1 MNYDII
7 YYVNGIIPSTFLTIT
22 RGIEMNKIYA
32 LLSLAVLMLGCT
44 GVTYAKGC
52 PDGSEPI
59 KSVAS
64 GGDYY
69 VYKCG
74 GASATNSKAGSVTL
88 AMKPDTGDWLDEPIF
103 PFTLKE
109 KLRQKYEYSHITGF
123 AMADFNNDGVDD
135 ILIVGVH
142 NYHNRSDMVDS
153 SSSETANIKCI
164 VAAGC
169 HDATRSVNIFS
180 MKVHENQQ
188 YDEWDDPIKQVL
200 ATNVSDLMVKNYP
213 IEMSAK
219 SPMDIMTAD
228 FNGDGVIDVFIP
240 DTGYQNTR
248 GFPGHNDQYFLSQT
262 DGTWLESTS
271 THVTGSGV
279 RKGRGLQNFSHD
291 GSVGDI
297 DNDGD
302 MDIVVTSIKWVG
314 NGGQLLCYIN
324 QGDGHMVVRTCGAQF
339 GWAVELGDMDNDG
352 DLDIAFG
359 GSSRQGHREWG
370 QTNLLPRNGAFN
382 GVLLNDGTGNFYQR
396 GASFSEFKSS
406 YGFTYAG
413 VPTVSIADLDNDGD
427 LDVIRMHVGH
437 LYAGTMLSIEE
448 NLGNGQFKTAYLE
461 EWCKGPKTKAD
472 WPQGSE
478 GSNHNCVT
486 SSFMLGDFNED
497 GFVDFVVTGKLR
509 ESFTTSRGDNYPDGT
524 VYLSTGK
531 FTYDVIRRPR
541 DKDYPL
547 NDFEVQGL
555 SYYD

>member
-1 MNYDII
+1 MKKL
-7 YYVNGIIPSTFLTIT
+7 FL
-22 RGIEMNKIYA
+22 
-32 LLSLAVLMLGCT
+32 LLILSFFSAQGFA
-44 GVTYAKGC
+44 GGC
-52 PDGSEPI
+52 PDGSEPV
-59 KSVAS
+59 KSVS
-64 GGDYY
+64 EDGTYF
-69 VYKCG
+69 VYNCG
-74 GASATNSKAGSVTL
+74 GASSSSATNSLAGTVKV
-88 AMKPDTGDWLDEPIF
+88 AMKPDTGDWLSESIF

-109 KLRQKYEYSHITGF
+109 KLRQKYEYSHVTGF

-135 ILIVGVH
+135 ILIVGGH
-142 NYHNRSDMVDS
+142 KYAGRSDIVDS
-153 SSSETANIKCI
+153 SSSETVNIKCV

-180 MKVHENQQ
+180 MEDNVTYEFYNNG
-188 YDEWDDPIKQVL
+188 KQKWETVTGL
-200 ATNVSDLMVKNYP
+200 QATNISDLMVKNNP
-213 IEMSAK
+213 IEMSAE

-279 RKGRGLQNFSHD
+279 RKGRGLQNFSHG

-314 NGGQLLCYIN
+314 NGSQLLCYIN
-324 QGDGHMVVRTCGAQF
+324 QGDGHMVVRTCGAQL
-339 GWAVELGDMDNDG
+339 GWTVELGDMDNDG

-359 GSSRQGHREWG
+359 GPSQQGHREWG
-370 QTNLLPRNGAFN
+370 ETNLLPRNGAFN
-382 GVLLNDGTGNFYQR
+382 GVLLNDGTGNFYKR
-396 GASFSEFKSS
+396 GASFAEFKSS
-406 YGFTYAG
+406 YGFTYNS
-413 VPTVSIADLDNDGD
+413 VPNVSIADLDNDGD
-427 LDVIRMHVGH
+427 LDVIRMHVGY

-472 WPQGSE
+472 WPQGTE
-478 GSNHNCVT
+478 GSNHNCNT
-486 SSFMLGDFNED
+486 SGFMLGDFNED

-509 ESFTTSRGDNYPDGT
+509 ESFTTPRGDRYPDGT

-531 FTYDVIRRPR
+531 FTYDVIRPK
-541 DKDYPL
+541 DEDYPL